1 MQFGNISNVDLKSI
15 WPSEATDFTPWLSQ
29 NISVISD
36 KIGMELELQEVEA
49 DAGGFSADIV
59 ARDISTNKIVIIE
72 NQFGTT
78 DHKHLGQIITYASVL
93 GASTVIWIAES
104 LRSEHKAA
112 IDFLN
117 QNLKD
122 TLKFFA
128 LEVSLIKIDNSNPAY
143 IFSVVSQPLDHT
155 TAYAKTVI
163 DSSETMEKYRA
174 YFQALIDELRN
185 VHKFTNAKVGQP
197 QSWYTFASEKSKL
210 YKYAASFAMGD
221 RVRAEI
227 YIDSGVKEQNE
238 SLFDFLFKKKEQ
250 IEKSFGSSLEWER
263 LDTKRACRIAR
274 YRDGS
279 IDEDTETIEDI
290 RKWTIENLLKF
301 KTVFP
306 SIIKTWKPEG
316 VTS

>member
-15 WPSEATDFTPWLSQ
+15 WPGEATDFTPWLSQ

-238 SLFDFLFKKKEQ
+238 SLFDFLFQKKEQ

-263 LDTKRACRIAR
+263 LDTKRACRIAI

-301 KTVFP
+301 KAVFP

-316 VTS
+316 GTS

>member
-1 MQFGNISNVDLKSI
+1 MQFGNISKVDLKSI
-15 WPSEATDFTPWLSQ
+15 WPGEATDFTPWLSQ
-29 NISVISD
+29 NIDAISD

-59 ARDISTNKIVIIE
+59 AHDISTNKTVIIE

-104 LRSEHKAA
+104 LRNEHKAA

-117 QNLKD
+117 QNLKE
-122 TLKFFA
+122 TLRLFA
-128 LEVSLIKIDNSNPAY
+128 LEVSLIRIDNSNPAY
-143 IFSVVSQPLDHT
+143 VFSVVCQPLDH
-155 TAYAKTVI
+155 ASASAKTVI

-174 YFQALIDELRN
+174 FFQALIDELRTE
-185 VHKFTNAKVGQP
+185 HKFTNAKVGQP
-197 QSWYTFASEKSKL
+197 QNWYTFASEKSRL
-210 YKYAASFAMGD
+210 YRYSASFATGD
-221 RVRAEI
+221 RIRAEI

-238 SLFDFLFKKKEQ
+238 ALFDFLYQRKDQ

-263 LDTKRACRIAR
+263 LDTKRACRIAA

-279 IDEDTETIEDI
+279 VDEDSETIEDI
-290 RKWTIENLLKF
+290 KKWTIENLLRF

-306 SIIKTWKPEG
+306 SIIKNWK
-316 VTS
+316 S

>member
-15 WPSEATDFTPWLSQ
+15 WPGEATAFTPWLSQ
-29 NISVISD
+29 NINVISD

-155 TAYAKTVI
+155 TASAKTVI
-163 DSSETMEKYRA
+163 DSSETMEKYRT

-221 RVRAEI
+221 RIRAEI

-238 SLFDFLFKKKEQ
+238 SLFDFLYQKKEQ
-250 IEKSFGSSLEWER
+250 IEASFGSSLKWER
-263 LDTKRACRIAR
+263 LDTKRACRIAI

-279 IDEDTETIEDI
+279 IDEDTETIEGI

-301 KTVFP
+301 KSVFP
-306 SIIKTWKPEG
+306 SIIKTWQP
-316 VTS
+316 

>member
-1 MQFGNISNVDLKSI
+1 MQFGNICNVDLKSI
-15 WPSEATDFTPWLSQ
+15 WPGEATDFTPWLSQ
-29 NISVISD
+29 NINLISD

-117 QNLKD
+117 QNLKE
-122 TLKFFA
+122 TLRFFA
-128 LEVSLIKIDNSNPAY
+128 LEVSLIKIDDSNPAY
-143 IFSVVSQPLDHT
+143 VFSVVSQPLDHI
-155 TAYAKTVI
+155 TASAKTII

-174 YFQALIDELRN
+174 FFQALIDELRN

-197 QSWYTFASEKSKL
+197 QNWYTFASEKSKL

-221 RVRAEI
+221 RIRAEI

-238 SLFDFLFKKKEQ
+238 LLFDFLYQKKEQ

-263 LDTKRACRIAR
+263 LDTKRACRIAI

-279 IDEDTETIEDI
+279 IDEDTETIEEI

-301 KTVFP
+301 KSVFP
-306 SIIKTWKPEG
+306 SIIKTWK
-316 VTS
+316 S

>member
-1 MQFGNISNVDLKSI
+1 MQFGNISNVDMKAI
-15 WPSEATDFTPWLSQ
+15 WPGEATDFTPWLSQ
-29 NISVISD
+29 NINVISD

-143 IFSVVSQPLDHT
+143 VFSVVSQPLDHN
-155 TAYAKTVI
+155 TASAKTVI
-163 DSSETMEKYRA
+163 DASETMEKYRS

-210 YKYAASFAMGD
+210 YKYAASFAMGG
-221 RVRAEI
+221 RIRAEI

-238 SLFDFLFKKKEQ
+238 SLFDFLYQKKEQ
-250 IEKSFGSSLEWER
+250 IEKLFGSSLEWER
-263 LDTKRACRIAR
+263 LDTKRACRVAI

-279 IDEDTETIEDI
+279 IDEDSETIENI

-301 KTVFP
+301 KSVFP
-306 SIIKTWKPEG
+306 SIIKTWK
-316 VTS
+316 S

>member
-15 WPSEATDFTPWLSQ
+15 WPGEATDFTPWLSQ
-29 NISVISD
+29 NINVISD

-155 TAYAKTVI
+155 TASAKTVI
-163 DSSETMEKYRA
+163 DSSETMEKYRT

-221 RVRAEI
+221 RIRAEI

-238 SLFDFLFKKKEQ
+238 SLFDFLYQKKEQ
-250 IEKSFGSSLEWER
+250 IEASFGSSLEWER
-263 LDTKRACRIAR
+263 LDTKRACRIAI

-279 IDEDTETIEDI
+279 IDEDTETIEGI

-301 KTVFP
+301 KSVFP
-306 SIIKTWKPEG
+306 SIIKTWQP
-316 VTS
+316 

>member
-15 WPSEATDFTPWLSQ
+15 WPGEATDFTPWLSQ
-29 NISVISD
+29 NINVISD
-36 KIGMELELQEVEA
+36 KIGMELELQEVDA

-78 DHKHLGQIITYASVL
+78 DHKHWGQIITYASVL

-155 TAYAKTVI
+155 TASAKTVI

-221 RVRAEI
+221 RIRAEI

-238 SLFDFLFKKKEQ
+238 SLFDFLYQKKEQ
-250 IEKSFGSSLEWER
+250 IEASFGSSLEWER
-263 LDTKRACRIAR
+263 LDTKRACRIAI

-279 IDEDTETIEDI
+279 IDEDTETIEGI

-301 KTVFP
+301 KSVFP
-306 SIIKTWKPEG
+306 SIIKTWKP
-316 VTS
+316 